1 MAYKSGRLE
10 KRVRLAVPVE
20 LSTLEDPPTTERTS
34 TEDVCPIGARV
45 VIQQPKEKNECV
57 VMRSLVGG
65 VWTQARVVYCHR
77 LSTGHFA
84 IGLHFMGMRV
94 KEW

>member
-1 MAYKSGRLE
+1 MALRSGRLE
-10 KRVRLAVPVE
+10 KRIRLAVPVE
-20 LSTLEDPPTTERTS
+20 LSTLADMHTTERTS

-57 VMRSLVGG
+57 VVRSLVGG
-65 VWTQARVVYCHR
+65 VQTQARVVYCQR
-77 LSTGHFA
+77 LSTGYFA
-84 IGLHFMGMRV
+84 VGLQFLGVRI